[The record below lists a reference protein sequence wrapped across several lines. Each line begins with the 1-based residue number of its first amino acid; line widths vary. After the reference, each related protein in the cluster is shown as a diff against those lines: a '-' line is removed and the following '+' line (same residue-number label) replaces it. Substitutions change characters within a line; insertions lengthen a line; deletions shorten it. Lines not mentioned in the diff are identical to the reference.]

1 MSVTEG
7 TFPMKRV
14 MKWIRVVLAGLVGLL
29 VVAGAVIFV
38 LATIKLNR
46 TYEVEASSVSI
57 PGDEA
62 ALARGE
68 HLVKALAGC
77 EGCHGDDLGGMVLL
91 DDPAIMTFHGPNLT
105 SGRGGAGARF
115 SDEDWVR
122 AIRHGIDANGKP
134 LLLMPAQNYR
144 WMADEDLGA
153 LLAYIGTLPAVA
165 NEVPAPRLGPM
176 GYLLALTERA
186 MVPAALFNHT
196 ERPASALEPGV
207 TVEYGGYLVA
217 IGTCRDCHGENLNG
231 RPLPPMLDEP
241 PARNLTPA
249 GQLALWSEED
259 FIQTIRTG
267 ITPEGHEL
275 REPMAGVITVLQQQT
290 DDELAA
296 IFLYLQSLP
305 PKEFGK

>member
-1 MSVTEG
+1 VEG
-7 TFPMKRV
+7 KTIVRKLL
-14 MKWIRVVLAGLVGLL
+14 KWIGIILGGLVALI

-38 LATIKLNR
+38 LASVKLNQ
-46 TYEVEASSVSI
+46 TYQVEAAAVSV
-57 PGDEA
+57 PDDEA
-62 ALARGE
+62 AIARGE
-68 HLVKALAGC
+68 RLVKALAGC
-77 EGCHGDDLGGMVLL
+77 EGCHGEDLGGMVLL
-91 DDPAIMTFHGPNLT
+91 DDPAVMTFYGPNLT
-105 SGRGGAGARF
+105 AGKGGAGARF
-115 SDEDWVR
+115 IEEDWVR
-122 AIRHGIDANGKP
+122 AIRHGVHADGKP

-144 WMADEDLGA
+144 WMTDEDLGA
-153 LLAYIGTLPAVA
+153 LLAYIGTLPAVD
-165 NEVPAPRLGPM
+165 NEVPEPRLGPM

-186 MVPAALFNHT
+186 MVPATLFDHT

-207 TVEYGGYLVA
+207 TVAYGGYLVA
-217 IGTCRDCHGENLNG
+217 LGTCRDCHGEDLNG
-231 RPLPPMLDEP
+231 RELPAVLNEP

-259 FIQTIRTG
+259 FIQAIRTG

-305 PKEFGK
+305 PREFGK